1 MTSRPGPAQRPRDSG
16 EALARPLAGPN
27 TLSLVRS
34 AAAALR
40 SVTRPAMKP
49 PSNAKR
55 PPQGPPS
62 HTRAPRIRNPESGIR
77 AYLRFSLRTRAIR
90 KSSTGSVPSRE
101 PTIDGAV
108 MKRPPTA
115 IAGVPSI
122 L

>member
-27 TLSLVRS
+27 GFSLVPTR
-34 AAAALR
+34 AAALR
-40 SVTRPAMKP
+40 SVTQAAMKP
-49 PSNAKR
+49 PANAKR
-55 PPQGPPS
+55 PRTGAALACDGALKPASGP
-62 HTRAPRIRNPESGIR
+62 
-77 AYLRFSLRTRAIR
+77 YLRFSLRTRAIR